1 MKRIAVLASGGGTN
15 LQAVIDACEQGKIKG
30 EVALVIYN
38 RKAAFAR
45 ERAEKH
51 NIPAIYLN
59 AKQFENADA
68 LDQAMCERLKEYA
81 IDIVVLAGYLS
92 AVGPKTIQA
101 FHNRIV
107 NTHPSLIPSF
117 CGMGFY
123 GHHVHEAVIAY
134 GARVSGCTIH
144 FVDEQMDTGPIFLQ
158 QAVEVLQDDTPDT
171 LAARV
176 LKVEHVLLPRA
187 VALLCEDK
195 VRIDGRKVTVTE

>member
-15 LQAVIDACEQGKIKG
+15 LQAVIDACERGDIRG

-45 ERAEKH
+45 ERAQKH
-51 NIPAIYLN
+51 NIPAVYLN
-59 AKQFENADA
+59 GKQFETPEAMDE
-68 LDQAMCERLKEYA
+68 AMCKLLNEYQA
-81 IDIVVLAGYLS
+81 DIVVLAGYLS
-92 AVGPKTIQA
+92 AIGPKTVQA
-101 FHNRIV
+101 YRGRII
-107 NTHPSLIPSF
+107 NTHPALIPAF
-117 CGMGFY
+117 CGKGFY

-144 FVDEQMDTGPIFLQ
+144 FVDEHMDTGPIIFQ
-158 QAVEVLQDDTPDT
+158 EAVAVLPDDTPDT

-176 LKVEHVLLPRA
+176 LKIEHKLLPRA

-195 VRIDGRKVTVTE
+195 IQIDGRKVTITE